1 MNLHEFLASL
11 RDISLF
17 RRGPEDMP
25 YSPRLLV
32 ALLVACG
39 ALQVAFNLHD
49 GVKPALITG
58 AVVGGLAMVWLVFLL
73 LRGASKSERFVQT
86 ASALAAVYLLF
97 GLAKNLLTLLLP
109 VKAWQQ
115 QMMADPAHLPE
126 VTGHQAPVMLAIAVL
141 VIWQFCAWVGVL
153 RRALEIPVA
162 GGVLVFLLLTFVNLI
177 VAALIAGVIG
187 VA

>member
-1 MNLHEFLASL
+1 MTLLAFLASL

-49 GVKPALITG
+49 GVKPALIAG
-58 AVVGGLAMVWLVFLL
+58 AFVGGLAMVWLVFLL
-73 LRGASKSERFVQT
+73 LRGTNKPERFVQT
-86 ASALAAVYLLF
+86 TTALAAIYLLF

-115 QMMADPAHLPE
+115 QMVADPARLPE
-126 VTGHQAPVMLAIAVL
+126 VTGHQTPVMLAIAAL

-153 RRALEIPVA
+153 RRALEIPLA
-162 GGVLVFLLLTFVNLI
+162 GGVLVFLLLVFVNLI
-177 VAALIAGVIG
+177 VAALLASVIG

>member
-1 MNLHEFLASL
+1 MLHAFFASL

-39 ALQVAFNLHD
+39 AMQVAFNLHD
-49 GVKPALITG
+49 GVKPGVIAG
-58 AVVGGLAMVWLVFLL
+58 AIMGGLAMVWLVFLL
-73 LRGASKSERFVQT
+73 LRGAGKPERFVQAT
-86 ASALAAVYLLF
+86 SALAAVYLLF

-109 VKAWQQ
+109 VRAWQQ
-115 QMMADPAHLPE
+115 QMMAQPAHLPE
-126 VTGHQAPVMLAIAVL
+126 VTGHQTPVMLAIAAL
-141 VIWQFCAWVGVL
+141 VIWQFCVWVGVL
-153 RRALEIPVA
+153 RRALEIPAA
-162 GGVLVFLLLTFVNLI
+162 GGVLVFLLLLFVNVI
-177 VAALIAGVIG
+177 VAAVVAGMIG